1 MPCYFEE
8 GESTSSHVAQEG
20 LVAELPSL
28 EPGLEWQ
35 GEISASGHG
44 GGEVALEGEKS
55 QARGQKSTRQV

>member
-1 MPCYFEE
+1 M
-8 GESTSSHVAQEG
+8 AQEG

-28 EPGLEWQ
+28 EPGLEWR